1 MLCSWRRSIRSV
13 FNRLSVD
20 YSGADPRTGEQTAT
34 AKYKASEHII
44 LIGEIGLA
52 GDFRGLVKYVIRFR

>member
-1 MLCSWRRSIRSV
+1 M
-13 FNRLSVD
+13 SVD